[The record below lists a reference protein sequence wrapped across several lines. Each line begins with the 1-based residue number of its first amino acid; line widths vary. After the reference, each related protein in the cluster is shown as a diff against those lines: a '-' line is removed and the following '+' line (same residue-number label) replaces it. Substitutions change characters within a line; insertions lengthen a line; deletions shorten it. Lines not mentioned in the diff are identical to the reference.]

1 MSELMARNERGF
13 HLGSVAVAGPEEV
26 VEVAAQAAN
35 ILADVIR
42 RQGLAINIR
51 GREYVRV
58 DGWATAAALL
68 GLMAREASVTRHPDG
83 TWEAVVEVVRLRD
96 GVVVGRGSAIVGP
109 DEPAWAERPEYAR
122 RSMAITRAA
131 GKAFRLAL
139 SWVMCLAGYETTPA
153 EEIEA
158 LEVRTAD
165 PPPQAAQATQET
177 RVNWSAFWARVKAM
191 GLSPDRAHE
200 ILRARTSFVSF
211 KDYIAAHGVEG
222 ALRLLEEAVKPTGQE
237 EAP

>member
-1 MSELMARNERGF
+1 MGELMVPSERGF
-13 HLGSVAVAGPEEV
+13 HLGSVAVAGPGDV

-96 GVVVGRGSAIVGP
+96 GAVVGRGSAIVGP

-139 SWVMCLAGYETTPA
+139 SWIICLAGYETTPA
-153 EEIEA
+153 EEMEA
-158 LEVRTAD
+158 LEVRPVEVS
-165 PPPQAAQATQET
+165 PPATQEQQK
-177 RVNWSAFWARVKAM
+177 VNWSAFWARVKAI
-191 GLSPDRAHE
+191 GVTPERAHE
-200 ILRARTSFVSF
+200 ILRSKTSFATF
-211 KDYIAAHGVEG
+211 RDYIAAHGVEE
-222 ALRLLEEAVKPTGQE
+222 AIRLIEEAVKPVVQE

>member
-1 MSELMARNERGF
+1 MGELMVRNERGF

-42 RQGLAINIR
+42 RQGLAVSIR

-68 GLMAREASVTRHPDG
+68 GLMAREASVMRHPDG

-96 GVVVGRGSAIVGP
+96 GAVVGRGSAIVGP
-109 DEPAWAERPEYAR
+109 DEPTWAERPEYAR

-158 LEVRTAD
+158 LEVRPTD
-165 PPPQAAQATQET
+165 PSPQAAQEP

-200 ILRARTSFVSF
+200 ILRARTSFTSF

>member
-1 MSELMARNERGF
+1 MGELMVPSERGF
-13 HLGSVAVAGPEEV
+13 HLGSVAVAGPGDV

-96 GVVVGRGSAIVGP
+96 GAVVGRGSAIVGP

-165 PPPQAAQATQET
+165 PPPQAAQATQEPK
-177 RVNWSAFWARVKAM
+177 VNWSAFWARVKGM

-200 ILRARTSFVSF
+200 ILRAKTSFVSF

-222 ALRLLEEAVKPTGQE
+222 ALRLLEEAVKATGQE